1 MQLVRFLLV
10 GGLNTAFGLSAI
22 YALMWLGADYRLA
35 NAAGFALGCVLSFVL
50 NKSWTFRH
58 DGHWRDSFLRWL
70 VVVAGGYALNL
81 LAVVA
86 LHDGVG
92 VNPYLA
98 QLGGMAAYTGATFLG
113 GRSFAFAS
121 APHRTV
127 P

>member
-10 GGLNTAFGLSAI
+10 GGLNTAFGLSVI

-35 NAAGFALGCVLSFVL
+35 NAAGFAVGCALSFAL

-70 VVVAGGYALNL
+70 LVVAGGYAFNL
-81 LAVVA
+81 LAFVA
-86 LHDGVG
+86 LHDAFGA
-92 VNPYLA
+92 NPYLA

-113 GRSFAFAS
+113 GHSFAFA
-121 APHRTV
+121 PVLGRTV
-127 P
+127 S